1 MKLKR
6 FFVFA
11 IVVLLAFGVTA
22 CNRSASQ
29 GPGSS
34 TSPQGTPAM
43 PNPNALNNEFM
54 TQTAVAQ
61 QSGEQ
66 GNVQPAIP
74 TAIPTNTPI
83 PQVEP
88 TTVPTQAPTPL
99 PQPSPTPG
107 IPGQYVLQKGEFP
120 YCIARRFNI
129 NPDELLAANN
139 LSKNVQSFP
148 GQTLVIPKGAKPFP
162 GKRALLPHPASY
174 TVKSG
179 DTIYTIACTFGDVD
193 PAAIVAANN
202 LKAPYTLT
210 VGQTLNV
217 P

>member
-6 FFVFA
+6 FFVLA
-11 IVVLLAFGVTA
+11 MVVLLALGLAA

-29 GPGSS
+29 GPVDS
-34 TSPQGTPAM
+34 TSPQGTLAM

-61 QSGEQ
+61 QSSEQ
-66 GNVQPAIP
+66 GNVQPA
-74 TAIPTNTPI
+74 TPTNTPI
-83 PQVEP
+83 PQVVP
-88 TTVPTQAPTPL
+88 TTAPTQEPTPL

-139 LSKNVQSFP
+139 LSKSAQSFP

-162 GKRALLPHPASY
+162 GKRALLSHPASY

-179 DTIYTIACTFGDVD
+179 DTIYTIACAFGDVD

-202 LKAPYTLT
+202 LKAPYSLT
-210 VGQTLNV
+210 VGQKLNV

>member
-6 FFVFA
+6 IFVFS
-11 IVVLLAFGVTA
+11 IVVLLAFGLAA

-29 GPGSS
+29 GPGSP
-34 TSPQGTPAM
+34 TSPQGTSAM

-61 QSGEQ
+61 QSGKQ
-66 GNVQPAIP
+66 GNVQPA
-74 TAIPTNTPI
+74 TPTNTPAS
-83 PQVEP
+83 QVVP
-88 TTVPTQAPTPL
+88 TTAPAQEPTPL

-107 IPGQYVLQKGEFP
+107 VPGQYVLQKDEFP

-139 LSKNVQSFP
+139 LSRNAQFFP

-162 GKRALLPHPASY
+162 GKGALLPHPASY

-179 DTIYTIACTFGDVD
+179 DTIYTIACAFGDVD

-202 LKAPYTLT
+202 LKAPYSLT
-210 VGQTLNV
+210 VGQTLNI

>member
-11 IVVLLAFGVTA
+11 MVVLLALGLAA

-29 GPGSS
+29 GPGGS
-34 TSPQGTPAM
+34 TSPQGTSAM
-43 PNPNALNNEFM
+43 PNPNALSNEFM

-66 GNVQPAIP
+66 GNVQPVAPTNTPMPQVVP
-74 TAIPTNTPI
+74 TAIPT
-83 PQVEP
+83 QE
-88 TTVPTQAPTPL
+88 PTPL

-139 LSKNVQSFP
+139 LSKSAQSFP
-148 GQTLVIPKGAKPFP
+148 GQTLAIPKGAKPFP

-179 DTIYTIACTFGDVD
+179 DTIYTIACAFGDVD

-202 LKAPYTLT
+202 LEAPYSLT
-210 VGQTLNV
+210 VGQQLNV